1 MVGKVRLIGMTVQFS
16 FFSVFTYFLGVVK
29 NYLYLHVMSSPAL
42 SLFLY
47 LHVVSSPAS
56 SLFLTYEPR

>member
-1 MVGKVRLIGMTVQFS
+1 MWHRNFL
-16 FFSVFTYFLGVVK
+16 FFSVFACFLGVAK
-29 NYLYLHVMSSPAL
+29 NYLYLHIVSSPAL

-47 LHVVSSPAS
+47 LHVVSSPAL

>member
-1 MVGKVRLIGMTVQFS
+1 MTPRFS
-16 FFSVFTYFLGVVK
+16 LFLVFACFLGFAK
-29 NYLYLHVMSSPAL
+29 NYLYLRIVSSLAL

-47 LHVVSSPAS
+47 LHVVSSPAM